1 MPYYISTKQTDCADW
16 ATVKQETDG
25 TYTTIGCH
33 KNKQDAIDQMI
44 AISLEEDI
52 EPQGEVRA
60 VNLAPPAYMRAAARR
75 GLRLHEEGK
84 SGDGLVPQTVE
95 DARKM
100 AAGTVTEE
108 KWRKIAPWIA
118 RHLVDIDAIQGD
130 EITAGLV
137 AHLLWGSD
145 GTKQGARRTMEHAQS
160 VTDQLNNEQR
170 APAPAKDKIFGSDK
184 NPSGSAEGKENEIK
198 LSEATEA
205 SLETKAKD
213 HNERMRSENKPDW
226 TSVRVGSLRAVW
238 RRGAGAFSTSHRPNM
253 SRAGWAMARVNAFLY
268 LSEKGKPQN
277 PNYITDNDLLNSKH
291 PKFSDNKKEEKMY
304 DNMTDE
310 EDNQM
315 HERGALPPSYRLA
328 TSDDIPVEGAMCSA
342 CCHYENREEPY
353 CHKWDATVAA
363 DYYCD
368 AFMPMAMEAEVSM
381 EEEMPD
387 EMNHWV
393 VAEKEDRSI
402 VYSNLEVRAS
412 ADGKTLTGYAA
423 VFDSPSEPLPWTE
436 YVRRGAFTKT
446 INDGADVR
454 LLIDHEGI
462 PLARTK
468 SGTLTL
474 EEDDYGLRIA
484 AELDDANPDA
494 ARVISALRR
503 GDLSQMSFA
512 FQTVKDSW
520 NSDRSTRELKEVRLH
535 DVSVVTYP
543 AYEETLAEV
552 RTRNSTSSVIL
563 PTVLPITLRKRQIEI
578 MRQQA
583 VD

>member
-1 MPYYISTKQTDCADW
+1 MP
-16 ATVKQETDG
+16 
-25 TYTTIGCH
+25 TT
-33 KNKQDAIDQMI
+33 
-44 AISLEEDI
+44 
-52 EPQGEVRA
+52 
-60 VNLAPPAYMRAAARR
+60 VNLSPPAYMRAAARR
-75 GLRLHEEGK
+75 GLKLHAEGK
-84 SGDGLVPQTVE
+84 SGDGLKPQTVE

-160 VTDQLNNEQR
+160 VIDQLNNEQR

-184 NPSGSAEGKENEIK
+184 NPSGSAEGKENDIK
-198 LSEATEA
+198 LSDATEA
-205 SLETKAKD
+205 SLETKAKE
-213 HNERMRSENKPDW
+213 HNERMRLENKPDW
-226 TSVRVGSLRAVW
+226 TSVRVDSLRAVW

-268 LSEKGKPQN
+268 LSEKGKPSN

-291 PKFSDNKKEEKMY
+291 PKFSEDKKEAKMY
-304 DNMTDE
+304 HDLTDE

-315 HERGALPPSYRLA
+315 NDVDERGALPPSYRLA
-328 TSDDIPVEGAMCSA
+328 TSEDIPVDGAMCSV

-368 AFMPMAMEAEVSM
+368 AFMPLQEMEEAPM

-552 RTRNSTSSVIL
+552 RTRNNTASVIL

>member
-44 AISLEEDI
+44 AASLSDGI
-52 EPQGEVRA
+52 DPQGEVRA
-60 VNLAPPAYMRAAARR
+60 VNLAPPEYMRAAARR
-75 GLRLHEEGK
+75 GLKLHAEGK
-84 SGDGLVPQTVE
+84 SGDGLVAQTVE

-145 GTKQGARRTMEHAQS
+145 GTKEGARKTMEHAQS
-160 VTDQLNNEQR
+160 VIDQLDSKRQINNV
-170 APAPAKDKIFGSDK
+170 D
-184 NPSGSAEGKENEIK
+184 
-198 LSEATEA
+198 
-205 SLETKAKD
+205 
-213 HNERMRSENKPDW
+213 
-226 TSVRVGSLRAVW
+226 
-238 RRGAGAFSTSHRPNM
+238 
-253 SRAGWAMARVNAFLY
+253 
-268 LSEKGKPQN
+268 
-277 PNYITDNDLLNSKH
+277 
-291 PKFSDNKKEEKMY
+291 
-304 DNMTDE
+304 
-310 EDNQM
+310 
-315 HERGALPPSYRLA
+315 ERGALPPSYRPSS
-328 TSDDIPVEGAMCSA
+328 SDDIPVEGAMCSA
-342 CCHYENREEPY
+342 CCHYEDREEPY

-368 AFMPMAMEAEVSM
+368 AFMPMAMGAEVTM
-381 EEEMPD
+381 EEEMTD

-552 RTRNSTSSVIL
+552 RTRNSTASVIL

-583 VD
+583 VT

>member
-1 MPYYISTKQTDCADW
+1 MYND
-16 ATVKQETDG
+16 
-25 TYTTIGCH
+25 
-33 KNKQDAIDQMI
+33 MI
-44 AISLEEDI
+44 
-52 EPQGEVRA
+52 
-60 VNLAPPAYMRAAARR
+60 
-75 GLRLHEEGK
+75 
-84 SGDGLVPQTVE
+84 
-95 DARKM
+95 
-100 AAGTVTEE
+100 
-108 KWRKIAPWIA
+108 
-118 RHLVDIDAIQGD
+118 
-130 EITAGLV
+130 
-137 AHLLWGSD
+137 
-145 GTKQGARRTMEHAQS
+145 
-160 VTDQLNNEQR
+160 
-170 APAPAKDKIFGSDK
+170 
-184 NPSGSAEGKENEIK
+184 
-198 LSEATEA
+198 
-205 SLETKAKD
+205 
-213 HNERMRSENKPDW
+213 
-226 TSVRVGSLRAVW
+226 
-238 RRGAGAFSTSHRPNM
+238 
-253 SRAGWAMARVNAFLY
+253 
-268 LSEKGKPQN
+268 
-277 PNYITDNDLLNSKH
+277 
-291 PKFSDNKKEEKMY
+291 
-304 DNMTDE
+304 DE

-315 HERGALPPSYRLA
+315 NDVDERGALPPSYRLA
-328 TSDDIPVEGAMCSA
+328 TSDDIPVAGAMCSV

-368 AFMPMAMEAEVSM
+368 AFMPLAMKAEVS

-393 VAEKEDRSI
+393 VTEKEDRSI

-552 RTRNSTSSVIL
+552 RTRNSTPSVIL

-583 VD
+583 VT

>member
-16 ATVKQETDG
+16 AAVKQETDG

-33 KNKQDAIDQMI
+33 KNKQDAIDQMV
-44 AISLEEDI
+44 AASLSDGI
-52 EPQGEVRA
+52 DPQGEVRA

-75 GLRLHEEGK
+75 GLKLHAEGK

-100 AAGTVTEE
+100 AAGTVTEQ

-184 NPSGSAEGKENEIK
+184 NPSGSAQGMPK
-198 LSEATEA
+198 
-205 SLETKAKD
+205 
-213 HNERMRSENKPDW
+213 
-226 TSVRVGSLRAVW
+226 
-238 RRGAGAFSTSHRPNM
+238 
-253 SRAGWAMARVNAFLY
+253 
-268 LSEKGKPQN
+268 N
-277 PNYITDNDLLNSKH
+277 PKCITDNDLLNSKH

-328 TSDDIPVEGAMCSA
+328 TSDDIPTDGAMCSA
-342 CCHYENREEPY
+342 CCHYEDREEPY
-353 CHKWDATVAA
+353 CHKWDATVAT

-368 AFMPMAMEAEVSM
+368 AFMPMEAEVTM
-381 EEEMPD
+381 EEGMPD